1 MALDLPEFD
10 RPAKAISPTLAGTS
24 SSEAA
29 LLKKETPRKSN
40 MDGRINFARISAFW
54 AKVRGE
60 KMA

>member
-1 MALDLPEFD
+1 MALDLPEFE

-40 MDGRINFARISAFW
+40 MDGRINFARISAF
-54 AKVRGE
+54 
-60 KMA
+60 